1 MKSSLIGPIGPS
13 RSKSVAMVAAA
24 ALIAWSLTAGVA
36 IAAPLAG
43 NGVLGQRQ
51 VRRSTCSDSTYEHI
65 WVTVSAVQAHKVPG
79 GWTDLTPGLAMAP
92 MQVDLL
98 DADSADCFLAS
109 LGYTSGLPVGR
120 YQQIRIIL
128 WDNVGPGRNGNHG
141 GGKGKG
147 KGKGGGGGSS
157 VTPPAVNACAAVG
170 TYDCV
175 QLADGSVEPLFVN
188 AETHTGLRIPPGQIA
203 RGGLKITPGELLD
216 LDLDFDA
223 CQSVVEAGHS
233 GKYLLK
239 PALMSGEASTNPL
252 LNGTV
257 VVGTVNG
264 DTVSPVTTSPVA
276 GANVYLESQVP
287 TNDVTI
293 YPGTTPPNAQVENLI
308 DTTTTFAD
316 GGFAFCAPAVGTYE
330 IVTDSAAMPNTS
342 DASNATITTD
352 VTVPTPDDGY
362 SAGVIPLVNDDTPP
376 ALLESMFTTQGTTPP
391 GAGDLI
397 TFGATQPFTGD
408 ANATVQAIV
417 PPLSGTM
424 PALMNDDTPLPIVP
438 TGASPNTADC
448 PNLTSPTCPANT
460 NCACFTLALPNSN
473 PVIGPADGGPYN
485 VPAANP
491 AAYSVV
497 GAASNLSGDGTA
509 ECDPSALITN
519 PTTAIALTTSP
530 MLVSTPLLEFTGC
543 D

>member
-1 MKSSLIGPIGPS
+1 MI
-13 RSKSVAMVAAA
+13 AAA
-24 ALIAWSLTAGVA
+24 ALIAWSLTAGAA

-43 NGVLGQRQ
+43 NGTLGQRM
-51 VRRSTCSDSTYEHI
+51 VRRSTCSESTYEHI

-128 WDNVGPGRNGNHG
+128 WDDVGPGRMGGHG

-147 KGKGGGGGSS
+147 KGKGGGGGS

-203 RGGLKITPGELLD
+203 SGGLKIAAGELLD

-233 GKYLLK
+233 GKYILK

-257 VVGTVNG
+257 VVGTVNDG
-264 DTVSPVTTSPVA
+264 TVSPNTSSPVA
-276 GANVYLESQVP
+276 GANVYLESQTP
-287 TNDVTI
+287 ISDVTI
-293 YPGTTPPNAQVENLI
+293 YPGTTPTSAQVENLV
-308 DTTTTFAD
+308 DSTTTFAD

-330 IVTDSAAMPNTS
+330 IVTDSTAMPTTS

-352 VTVPTPDDGY
+352 ATMIADGY

-376 ALLESMFTTQGTTPP
+376 ALLESTFTTQGTTPP
-391 GAGDLI
+391 GVGDLI
-397 TFGATQPFTGD
+397 TFGATQPFTGA

-424 PALMNDDTPLPIVP
+424 PALTNGNPLPIVA
-438 TGASPNTADC
+438 TMSSPNLTDC
-448 PNLTSPTCPANT
+448 PNITPAPTCPSDT

-473 PVIGPADGGPYN
+473 PVIGPADGTYN
-485 VPAANP
+485 APATNP

-497 GAASNLSGDGTA
+497 GAAANLSGNGVA

-519 PTTAIALTTSP
+519 PATAIALTVSP
-530 MLVSTPLLEFTGC
+530 MLVPTPLLEFTGC